1 MPIFFNDDGN
11 IEPKISGYKSSKS
24 EDEERN
30 SLKLK
35 KTLVKRL
42 FTGKLNPKLALS

>member
-1 MPIFFNDDGN
+1 MFFNDDGS
-11 IEPKISGYKSSKS
+11 IEPKISGYRSSKS

-35 KTLVKRL
+35 KTLVTRL
-42 FTGKLNPKLALS
+42 FRGKSNPKFALS